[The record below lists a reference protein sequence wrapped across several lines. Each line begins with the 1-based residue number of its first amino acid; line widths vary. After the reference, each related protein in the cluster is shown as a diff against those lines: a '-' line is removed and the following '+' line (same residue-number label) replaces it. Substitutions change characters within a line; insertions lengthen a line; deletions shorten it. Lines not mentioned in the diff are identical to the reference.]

1 MGHALDLFKKINTI
15 RNTTTYN
22 KTISFLQKAPYFI
35 KEKTVDWTIPSLLLY
50 LLKNTFLYFAP
61 FTNFLTVL

>member
-35 KEKTVDWTIPSLLLY
+35 KEKTVDWTFPAYCFIC
-50 LLKNTFLYFAP
+50 
-61 FTNFLTVL
+61 